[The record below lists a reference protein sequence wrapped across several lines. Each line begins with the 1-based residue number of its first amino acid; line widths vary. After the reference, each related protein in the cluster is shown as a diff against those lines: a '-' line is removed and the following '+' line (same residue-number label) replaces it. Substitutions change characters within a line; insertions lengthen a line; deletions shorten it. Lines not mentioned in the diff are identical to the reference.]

1 MLAAGNSRLKLFQI
15 AFIQLGEQAGQM
27 VELVNAFVFSQAGVE
42 FRQVAV
48 IVGNK
53 NLLILDIVNADPFKE
68 RLYFLGSRGEFQRL
82 TCQLTLVVFPQVG
95 DIRLN
100 DRHISAASGP

>member
-1 MLAAGNSRLKLFQI
+1 
-15 AFIQLGEQAGQM
+15 M

-68 RLYFLGSRGEFQRL
+68 RLYFLRSRGEFQRL
-82 TCQLTLVVFPQVG
+82 ACQLTLVVFPQVG